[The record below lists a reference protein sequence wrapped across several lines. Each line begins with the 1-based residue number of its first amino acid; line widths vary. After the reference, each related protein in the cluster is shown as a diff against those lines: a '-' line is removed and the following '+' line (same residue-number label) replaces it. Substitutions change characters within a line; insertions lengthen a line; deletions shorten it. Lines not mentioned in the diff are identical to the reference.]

1 MSNQKEHRIELS
13 LSKLL
18 TAGTTIAGLVMLTGI
33 GWLVLASPS
42 AARPRYEHFVPT
54 AEQGK
59 GLGAVVA
66 SVVRLEPHAIMLA
79 GVLLLVLTPVA
90 RVVFTLAAFA
100 LRRDWLYVAL
110 TAVVLGV
117 LAYGL
122 LGGKVH

>member
-1 MSNQKEHRIELS
+1 MSHEKEHRIEGS

-18 TAGTTIAGLVMLTGI
+18 TAGTTVAGLVMLTGI
-33 GWLVLASPS
+33 GWLVFTSPG
-42 AARPRYEHFVPT
+42 AARPRYGQFVPT

-66 SVVRLEPHAIMLA
+66 SAVRLEPHAIMLA
-79 GVLLLVLTPVA
+79 GVLLLVLTPIA

-100 LRRDWLYVAL
+100 LRRDWLYVGL

-117 LAYGL
+117 LTYGL